1 MQNQKYITPT
11 VDAILVQANE
21 HNRGRP
27 SKAQELEI
35 ERTLWPFFTKLYS
48 ATFTAKKTG
57 YDIKTVAKYF
67 VEFKKEILESET
79 REFVQRSRETKERGL
94 LAYDEL
100 LYSLYND
107 KEEVEH
113 LIDVVKKIGDL
124 RAAEKW
130 YRIKMKI
137 NKDITEVIAA
147 KINLENTA
155 TADDVAKVLQGER
168 QK

>member
-1 MQNQKYITPT
+1 MQEGKYITPT
-11 VDAILVQANE
+11 VDPILVQANA
-21 HNRGRP
+21 HDRGRP
-27 SKAQELEI
+27 SSAQELEI
-35 ERTLWPFFTKLYS
+35 ERTLRPFFTKLYS
-48 ATFTAKKTG
+48 ATFTAKKTK
-57 YDIKTVAKYF
+57 YNIKTVAKYF
-67 VEFKKEILESET
+67 AEFKKEILESET
-79 REFVQRSRETKERGL
+79 TEFVQRSRETKERGL

-113 LIDVVKKIGDL
+113 LIDVAKKIADL
-124 RAAEKW
+124 RTAERW
-130 YRIKMKI
+130 YKIKMKI

-155 TADDVAKVLQGER
+155 TVDDIAKFLQGEK

>member
-1 MQNQKYITPT
+1 MQHQKYLALT
-11 VDAILVQANE
+11 VDAVLVQANA
-21 HNRGRP
+21 HNKGRP

-35 ERTLWPFFTKLYS
+35 ERELWPFFTKLYS

-124 RAAEKW
+124 RTVEKW

-155 TADDVAKVLQGER
+155 TADDIAKVLQGER

>member
-1 MQNQKYITPT
+1 MQDEKFTT
-11 VDAILVQANE
+11 LTADSILVPPNA
-21 HNRGRP
+21 HDRGRP
-27 SKAQELEI
+27 SKAEELEI
-35 ERTLWPFFTKLYS
+35 ERTLQTFFSKTYS

-57 YDIKTVAKYF
+57 YNIKTVTKYF
-67 VEFKKEILESET
+67 AEFKKEILETET
-79 REFVQRSRETKERGL
+79 TEFVQRSRETKERGL

-107 KEEVEH
+107 KKEIEH
-113 LIDVVKKIGDL
+113 LIDVAKKIADL
-124 RAAEKW
+124 RTVEKC

-137 NKDITEVIAA
+137 NKDIAEVIAA

-155 TADDVAKVLQGER
+155 TVGDTAKLVGEM

>member
-1 MQNQKYITPT
+1 MQHEKNITQT
-11 VDAILVQANE
+11 VDAILVQSNV
-21 HNRGRP
+21 HDRGRP

-35 ERTLWPFFTKLYS
+35 ERELRPFFIKLYS
-48 ATFTAKKTG
+48 ATFTSKKTG

-67 VEFKKEILESET
+67 TEFKKEILESET
-79 REFVQRSRETKERGL
+79 RDFVQRSRETKERGL

-107 KEEVEH
+107 IEEVEH
-113 LIDVVKKIGDL
+113 LIDVAKKIADL
-124 RAAEKW
+124 RTVEKW

-155 TADDVAKVLQGER
+155 TVDDIAKILQGEK

>member
-1 MQNQKYITPT
+1 MQEEQTTPR
-11 VDAILVQANE
+11 VDAILTQANA
-21 HNRGRP
+21 HDRGRP
-27 SKAQELEI
+27 SKAEELEI
-35 ERTLWPFFTKLYS
+35 ERTLRPFFTRLYS

-67 VEFKKEILESET
+67 AEFKKEILESET
-79 REFVQRSRETKERGL
+79 TEFVQRSRETKERDL
-94 LAYDEL
+94 RAFDEQ

-107 KEEVEH
+107 KEEVEL
-113 LIDVVKKIGDL
+113 LIDVAKKIADL
-124 RAAEKW
+124 RIVEKW

-137 NKDITEVIAA
+137 NKDITQVIAA

-155 TADDVAKVLQGER
+155 TVDDIAKFLQGEK

>member
-1 MQNQKYITPT
+1 MQRLS
-11 VDAILVQANE
+11 DL
-21 HNRGRP
+21 P
-27 SKAQELEI
+27 STCWYSWLSVV
-35 ERTLWPFFTKLYS
+35 RYMVLPFFSRLYS

-57 YDIKTVAKYF
+57 YNIKTVAKYF

-79 REFVQRSRETKERGL
+79 TEFVQRSRETKERGL
-94 LAYDEL
+94 LAYDEQ

-107 KEEVEH
+107 KEEVEN
-113 LIDVVKKIGDL
+113 LIDVAKKIDDL
-124 RAAEKW
+124 RIVEKW

-137 NKDITEVIAA
+137 NKDITEVIAS

-155 TADDVAKVLQGER
+155 VVDDIAKFLQGEK

>member
-1 MQNQKYITPT
+1 MQRQKHIVQT
-11 VDAILVQANE
+11 VDAILVQANA

-27 SKAQELEI
+27 SKPQELEI
-35 ERTLWPFFTKLYS
+35 ERELRPFFTKLFS
-48 ATFTAKKTG
+48 ATFTSKKTG
-57 YDIKTVAKYF
+57 YDIKTVARYF

-79 REFVQRSRETKERGL
+79 RDFVQRSRETKERGL
-94 LAYDEL
+94 VAYDEL
-100 LYSLYND
+100 LFSLYND

-113 LIDVVKKIGDL
+113 LIDVAKKIADL
-124 RAAEKW
+124 RTIEKW

-137 NKDITEVIAA
+137 NKDIAEIITV

-155 TADDVAKVLQGER
+155 TADDIAKFLQGEK